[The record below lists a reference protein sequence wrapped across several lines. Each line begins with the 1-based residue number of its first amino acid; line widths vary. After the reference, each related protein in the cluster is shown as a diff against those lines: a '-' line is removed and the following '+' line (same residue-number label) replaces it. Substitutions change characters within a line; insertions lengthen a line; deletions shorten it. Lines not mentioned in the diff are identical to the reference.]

1 MGHAREHGRKHRY
14 RKERH
19 HAHAD
24 HQRPAGVEK
33 REVMIW
39 MPLIMMKNG
48 SENSAAAITGG
59 GMIVSTAT
67 RVGWNA
73 SSARMPATTKPI
85 RRLATPVAATSPA
98 LAVDTVMP

>member
-1 MGHAREHGRKHRY
+1 MPITRVRRASRI
-14 RKERH
+14 
-19 HAHAD
+19 
-24 HQRPAGVEK
+24 

-39 MPLIMMKNG
+39 TPLIMMKTDVN
-48 SENSAAAITGG
+48 NSAAAITGS
-59 GMIVSTAT
+59 GMIVSTPT

-85 RRLATPVAATSPA
+85 RRLATPVAATSPT